1 MMVRMTM
8 MMTMVSM
15 MMMSTLVRVDASG
28 PNEDETLLRASL
40 RVGIPHNVE
49 VLYVESA
56 GG

>member
-1 MMVRMTM
+1 M

-15 MMMSTLVRVDASG
+15 MMISTLVRVDASG